1 MKYIYKSLLF
11 LLIILITTV
20 TSEAITFTTMNYRP
34 DMLLSNEPNVIGFEG
49 SSVIVEFET
58 IIDAPTSVVY
68 YGVPHTEG
76 YLTTPRYRKSALG
89 VHIDGKKTEHQ
100 VKIDVSKLE
109 DVHYDTGLIE
119 GNGGT
124 IVYRI
129 EVFDSRVNTTRA
141 YDRRLRY
148 KREGEPKTGTYT
160 TLTTVTEGPFVD
172 LVTQNSAVI
181 SWETDRPT
189 EGIVRV
195 YTQEKSNTLTEKE
208 SFSSKND
215 STQHE
220 VTVTNLQ
227 PDTTYFYQVYT
238 DELSSKYP
246 FKTAPIPGNASTFK
260 FGFMSDSRAGV
271 GGGERAQ
278 NGVNAKDL
286 GRFAIELY
294 TKKADFVCF
303 GGDLINGYTSIVWD
317 YTSQLKT
324 WKRTIQPV
332 GALIPFYESIGNHE
346 QVGTYYTV
354 KTVDMKQNENYI
366 QFAGTVGDDS
376 AESIFAKEFVNPI
389 GSIYGHG
396 IPNPENKWSPN
407 TAGKDSGP
415 TYKENVY
422 SFNYG
427 RIHFISLNSNY
438 WTTGYRSQSKY
449 GQKSQD
455 KDAINLALKVF
466 GGNREGYLMNNQ
478 MDWLKKEL
486 EAAQNDSKID
496 WIFIILHEPPFP
508 NGGHVKDAMY
518 WGTPGQGELGGY
530 NNKNVPFGDVIDMRN
545 RFWTVV
551 SSKSKVLGVL
561 CGDEHNYSR
570 TLIDSSL
577 NPDFEYPVWQII
589 SGGCGAPYY
598 VQDKSVPWVEH
609 VKAFTIDKHFCL
621 FSVDKQQIGLE
632 VYNDNSQLLDSILD
646 LTTIR

>member
-1 MKYIYKSLLF
+1 MKYIYQYLLF
-11 LLIILITTV
+11 LLITTSV
-20 TSEAITFTTMNYRP
+20 FAQEITFSTTDYRK
-34 DMLLSNEPNVIGFEG
+34 DMLLSSEPKVIGFKG
-49 SSVIVEFET
+49 SSVTVEFET
-58 IIDAPTSVVY
+58 IIDTPPSVVY

-76 YLTTPRYRKSALG
+76 YLTTPRFRKSALG
-89 VHIDGKKTEHQ
+89 VHVDEKKTEHQ
-100 VKIDVSKLE
+100 IKIDVSKLE

-148 KREGEPKTGTYT
+148 RRVGEPKTGTYT
-160 TLTTVTEGPFVD
+160 TLTTISEGPFVD
-172 LVTQNSAVI
+172 LLTHNSAVI
-181 SWETDRPT
+181 SWETDIPT
-189 EGIVRV
+189 EGIVRI
-195 YTQEKSNTLTEKE
+195 YTQDKTNTLTEKE
-208 SFSSKND
+208 DFNSKED

-220 VTVTNLQ
+220 VTVSNLQ
-227 PDTTYFYQVYT
+227 PDTTYFYQIYT
-238 DELSSKYP
+238 DEFSNTYP
-246 FKTAPIPGNASTFK
+246 FKTTPIPGNASTFK

-303 GGDLINGYTSIVWD
+303 GGDLINGYTSDIWD

-354 KTVDMKQNENYI
+354 KSSDMKQDENYI
-366 QFAGTVGDDS
+366 QFAGTVGENS
-376 AESIFAKEFVNPI
+376 AENIFAKEFVNPT

-396 IPNPENKWSPN
+396 IPEPERKWSSN
-407 TAGKDSGP
+407 IGGKDIGP
-415 TYKENVY
+415 SYEENVY

-438 WTTGYRSQSKY
+438 WTTGYRSQSKF

-455 KDAINLALKVF
+455 KDAINLALNLF

-478 MDWLKKEL
+478 LDWLKKEL
-486 EAAQNDSKID
+486 EAAQNDTKID
-496 WIFIILHEPPFP
+496 WVFIILHEPPFP

-518 WGTPGQGELGGY
+518 WGTPGHGELGGY
-530 NNKNVPFGDVIDMRN
+530 NDKDAPIGDVIDMRN

-577 NPDFEYPVWQII
+577 NPEFKHPVWQII

-598 VQDKSVPWVEH
+598 VQDKSVPWVDN

-621 FSVDKQQIGLE
+621 FSVDNKQIGLE
-632 VYNDNSQLLDSILD
+632 VYNDNSQLLDSIPD
-646 LTTIR
+646 LTHIR

>member
-1 MKYIYKSLLF
+1 MKYIYQSLILM
-11 LLIILITTV
+11 LILTTV
-20 TSEAITFTTMNYRP
+20 FAQEPTFSPTDYRK
-34 DMLLSNEPNVIGFEG
+34 DMLLSNEPDVIGFEG
-49 SSVIVEFET
+49 SSVIVEFDT
-58 IIDAPTSVVY
+58 IIDTPTSVVY

-89 VHIDGKKTEHQ
+89 THINDKKTMHQ
-100 VKIDVSKLE
+100 IKIDVSKLE

-148 KREGEPKTGTYT
+148 KRDGAPKSGTYT
-160 TLTTVTEGPFVD
+160 TLTTITEGPFVD
-172 LVTQNSAVI
+172 LVTHNSAVI
-181 SWETDRPT
+181 SWETENPT
-189 EGIVRV
+189 EGIVRIF
-195 YTQEKSNTLTEKE
+195 TQDETNTLIKKE
-208 SFSSKND
+208 DFYSKED
-215 STQHE
+215 TTQHE
-220 VTVTNLQ
+220 VAVTYLQ

-238 DELSSKYP
+238 DGFSNTYT
-246 FKTAPIPGNASTFK
+246 FKTAPIPGKASIFK

-286 GRFAIELY
+286 GRFATELY
-294 TKKADFVCF
+294 IKKADFVCF
-303 GGDLINGYTSIVWD
+303 VGDLINGYTSDIWD

-346 QVGTYYTV
+346 QVGNYYTV
-354 KTVDMKQNENYI
+354 VTTEMKPEENYI
-366 QFAGTVGDDS
+366 QFSGTVAENS
-376 AESIFAKEFVNPI
+376 AENIFAEEFVNPV
-389 GSIYGHG
+389 GSRYGFG
-396 IPNPENKWSPN
+396 IPNPEKKWS
-407 TAGKDSGP
+407 TDIGGSDTGP
-415 TYKENVY
+415 SYHENVY
-422 SFNYG
+422 SFIYG

-438 WTTGYRSQSKY
+438 WTTGYRNQSKF

-455 KDAINLALKVF
+455 KDAVNLALSLF

-478 MDWLKKEL
+478 VEWLKKEL
-486 EAAQNDSKID
+486 EEAQNDTNID

-530 NNKNVPFGDVIDMRN
+530 NDKDAPLGDVIDMRN

-577 NPDFEYPVWQII
+577 NPNFQYPVWQII

-598 VQDKSVPWVEH
+598 VQDKSVPWVDN

-621 FSVDKQQIGLE
+621 FSVDKEQIGLE
-632 VYNDNSQLLDSILD
+632 VYNDNSQLLDSIID
-646 LTTIR
+646 LTNIR

>member
-1 MKYIYKSLLF
+1 MKYIYQYLLF
-11 LLIILITTV
+11 LLITTTV
-20 TSEAITFTTMNYRP
+20 FAQEITFSTTDYRK
-34 DMLLSNEPNVIGFEG
+34 DMLLSSEPNVIGFEG
-49 SSVIVEFET
+49 SSVTVEFET
-58 IIDAPTSVVY
+58 IIDTPPSVVY

-76 YLTTPRYRKSALG
+76 YLTTPRFRKSALG
-89 VHIDGKKTEHQ
+89 VHVDEKKTEHQ
-100 VKIDVSKLE
+100 IKIDVSKLE

-141 YDRRLRY
+141 YDRKLRY

-160 TLTTVTEGPFVD
+160 TLTTVSEGPFVD
-172 LVTQNSAVI
+172 LLTHNSAVI
-181 SWETDRPT
+181 SWETDKST
-189 EGIVRV
+189 EGIVKI
-195 YTQEKSNTLTEKE
+195 YTQDKTNTLTEKE
-208 SFSSKND
+208 TFNSKED

-220 VTVTNLQ
+220 VTVSNLQ
-227 PDTTYFYQVYT
+227 PDTTYFYQIYT
-238 DELSSKYP
+238 DEFSNPYP

-303 GGDLINGYTSIVWD
+303 GGDLINGYTSDVWD

-354 KTVDMKQNENYI
+354 KSSDMEQDENYI
-366 QFAGTVGDDS
+366 QFAGTVGENS
-376 AESIFAKEFVNPI
+376 AENLFAKEFVNPT

-396 IPNPENKWSPN
+396 IPDPEKKWSSN
-407 TAGKDSGP
+407 IGGKDIGP
-415 TYKENVY
+415 SYEENVY

-438 WTTGYRSQSKY
+438 WTTGYRNQSKF

-455 KDAINLALKVF
+455 KD
-466 GGNREGYLMNNQ
+466 
-478 MDWLKKEL
+478 
-486 EAAQNDSKID
+486 
-496 WIFIILHEPPFP
+496 
-508 NGGHVKDAMY
+508 
-518 WGTPGQGELGGY
+518 
-530 NNKNVPFGDVIDMRN
+530 
-545 RFWTVV
+545 
-551 SSKSKVLGVL
+551 
-561 CGDEHNYSR
+561 
-570 TLIDSSL
+570 
-577 NPDFEYPVWQII
+577 
-589 SGGCGAPYY
+589 
-598 VQDKSVPWVEH
+598 
-609 VKAFTIDKHFCL
+609 
-621 FSVDKQQIGLE
+621 VD
-632 VYNDNSQLLDSILD
+632 
-646 LTTIR
+646 